1 MKGNCIRDWQTRERL
16 EIASSLSRRS
26 YLD

>member
-16 EIASSLSRRS
+16 EIASGLSRRS